1 MISVFD
7 IAIIGGGFSG
17 TLTFAN
23 LVRSL
28 PSGTSVNLIDPK
40 AGRGLAYGTAK
51 SEHLL
56 NVRADFMGAFADNVK
71 HFYEWCSKKHPE
83 KKIEPTTFVPRP
95 IFGEYLEDILSE
107 ALTIAQERNILAVVT
122 SAEAT
127 DISPVGGYHITLS
140 GNTMI
145 KASHVVLAT
154 GNPPPAPFPFAPDDA
169 RFIRN
174 VWKTQWSAPQSGE
187 VVIIGTGLT
196 MIDLVMSLRKQGF
209 KGLITAFSP
218 RSLLPAPH
226 AQAIPYQITPPH
238 APYTALSLLHF
249 VKKAIKEHGDWR
261 GVVDSLRPYT
271 QKLWAGLSI
280 PQRKRFLRHLA
291 IFWNVRRHRAAPHL
305 IADIEA
311 QKQNGTLR
319 ILCSRVS
326 AITPTADGLNIVYN
340 KGELKASLVLQATGP
355 DYGLHRNLDPLII
368 SLLKQKLI
376 MPHALGLGVGE
387 VAPNIYPLA
396 GLRFGDL
403 FETIAVPELRE
414 QAAGLAMELT
424 HIIVREKQAIVA

>member
-1 MISVFD
+1 MISAFD

-28 PSGTSVNLIDPK
+28 PKGASLTLIDRT

-51 SEHLL
+51 PEHLL

-71 HFYEWCSKKHPE
+71 HFYEWCLKKHPE
-83 KKIEPTTFVPRP
+83 KNIEGTSFVPRLM
-95 IFGEYLEDILSE
+95 FGEYLEDILTD
-107 ALTIAQERNILAVVT
+107 ALK
-122 SAEAT
+122 SAEERGVLAIT
-127 DISPVGGYHITLS
+127 TSSHAVDMSASGYKITLS
-140 GNTMI
+140 DNRVI
-145 KASHVVLAT
+145 QARHVVLAT
-154 GNPPPAPFPFAPDDA
+154 GNPPPAPFPFAPSDDN

-174 VWKTQWSAPQSGE
+174 VWKTQWSAPPSGE

-196 MIDLVMSLRKQGF
+196 MIDLVITLRKQGF

-226 AQAIPYQITPPH
+226 AQPVPYQMTPPH
-238 APYTALSLLHF
+238 APYSALSLLGF

-261 GVVDSLRPYT
+261 GVIDSLRPYT

-280 PQRKRFLRHLA
+280 PERKRFLRHLFV
-291 IFWNVRRHRAAPHL
+291 FWNVRRHRAAPHL
-305 IADIEA
+305 IADIEE

-319 ILCSRVS
+319 IICSRVS
-326 AITPTADGLNIVYN
+326 SITPTDDGLNVIYN
-340 KGELKASLVLQATGP
+340 KGNIKASLVLQATGP

-376 MPHALGLGVGE
+376 TPHPLGLGVGE
-387 VAPNIYPLA
+387 VAHNIYPLA

-403 FETIAVPELRE
+403 FETTAVPELRE
-414 QAAGLAMELT
+414 QTAQLAGELT
-424 HIIVREKQAIVA
+424 KVIIAEKQVNVA